1 MPEVAGNAGS
11 TSCLDSRARTSA
23 TQRRASLWPW
33 AKNSGQRPGRA
44 IRAAERWPATIGSA
58 NSQALN
64 RHGGS
69 LTVVDRAQQ
78 IAWRQAITDQ
88 TNLDAGL
95 SQRFGQCV
103 IGNARRGPNEQ
114 ADVGDAPQPSSED
127 IAPRQHIVL
136 QRGRLGRHDDRGIG
150 LIEPAVDTNGAAV
163 VHVAG
168 NLRARGEDY
177 QLVIAIG

>member
-11 TSCLDSRARTSA
+11 TSRLDSRARTSA
-23 TQRRASLWPW
+23 TQRRASLRLW
-33 AKNSGQRPGRA
+33 AKGPGQRPGRA
-44 IRAAERWPATIGSA
+44 IRRALTAAERWPAAIGSP

-103 IGNARRGPNEQ
+103 IGNARRG
-114 ADVGDAPQPSSED
+114 
-127 IAPRQHIVL
+127 
-136 QRGRLGRHDDRGIG
+136 
-150 LIEPAVDTNGAAV
+150 
-163 VHVAG
+163 
-168 NLRARGEDY
+168 
-177 QLVIAIG
+177 